1 MFDKSVPTSVL
12 QQPQENNQIRAS
24 CHSKA
29 SVQTMGE
36 HFLLGLSK
44 KDSRRAKR
52 YVQNIQCKSRLEM
65 RTIAVALPTI
75 SDTTTCESSDE
86 EEVGDWMPRSR
97 PGEVLILG
105 NQCIPM
111 VDADL
116 LVSEHLSSYSE
127 SCTSDEADYQD
138 FV

>member
-1 MFDKSVPTSVL
+1 VPTLVL
-12 QQPQENNQIRAS
+12 QQQQANNHIRAS

-44 KDSRRAKR
+44 KDSCRAKR
-52 YVQNIQCKSRLEM
+52 HVQNIQCKSRLEM
-65 RTIAVALPTI
+65 QTTAVALPTI
-75 SDTTTCESSDE
+75 SDTTTCESLDE

-97 PGEVLILG
+97 PGEVLMWRS
-105 NQCIPM
+105 QCIPT
-111 VDADL
+111 VDAGPL
-116 LVSEHLSSYSE
+116 ISEHSSSDSE